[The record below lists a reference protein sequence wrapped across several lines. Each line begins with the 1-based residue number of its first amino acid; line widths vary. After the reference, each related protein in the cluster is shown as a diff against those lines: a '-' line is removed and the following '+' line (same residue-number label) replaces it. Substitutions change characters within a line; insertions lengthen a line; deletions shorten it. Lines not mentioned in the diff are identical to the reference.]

1 MQLSPFLKHYF
12 QTTHVQGC
20 TRRLLL
26 LAHVVDA
33 SLEWLSVLTLV
44 GHRRCNIAGGR
55 RVQSNASTSLDS
67 AGVFATF
74 LFFLDRDLR

>member
-1 MQLSPFLKHYF
+1 MKTMTTRTAILLRMTDLEVIQLTVEHIMQLSLFLKHYF

-33 SLEWLSVLTLV
+33 SLEWLSVRTLV
-44 GHRRCNIAGGR
+44 
-55 RVQSNASTSLDS
+55 S
-67 AGVFATF
+67 F
-74 LFFLDRDLR
+74 